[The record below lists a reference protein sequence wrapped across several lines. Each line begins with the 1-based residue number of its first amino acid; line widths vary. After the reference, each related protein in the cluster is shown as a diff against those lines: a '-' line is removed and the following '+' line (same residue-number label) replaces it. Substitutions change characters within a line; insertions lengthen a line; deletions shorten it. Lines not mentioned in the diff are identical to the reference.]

1 MVLGGPAFEYYSNLA
16 HFSVGLD
23 ADIFYAIGFDLG
35 ANAIG
40 YMKYTFIHIKDNNK
54 RTPFFGLFFVDEAVV
69 SKL

>member
-1 MVLGGPAFEYYSNLA
+1 MVLGGPAFEYYSKLA

-40 YMKYTFIHIKDNNK
+40 YMKYTF
-54 RTPFFGLFFVDEAVV
+54 
-69 SKL
+69 